1 MFGSMYNSLHAGKD
15 TVLSVW
21 TRMAINYLINEYGEM
36 LKLNLDSKNKNIEI
50 EVMFEGEKEPLKV
63 YIQKYAIMQE
73 EKKHF
78 VQIKS
83 IQTSRT
89 WLNTIASF
97 YLEGKNIEIPS
108 VYAKILKVL
117 V

>member
-1 MFGSMYNSLHAGKD
+1 MFGFMNSSLQAGKD
-15 TVLSVW
+15 AVLSMG
-21 TRMAINYLINEYGEM
+21 TRMAINHQINEYGEM

-73 EKKHF
+73 EEKHF

-89 WLNTIASF
+89 WLNTIASS

-108 VYAKILKVL
+108 RYAKILKVL